1 MTCKLRMPG
10 IAMSLLA
17 GLFLFTG
24 CEKDELLESKHDP
37 SFQQGD
43 IALAP
48 KPPKGTFFYGLG
60 SDNTLYGFTS
70 GNPLQ
75 EESDVNITGLAS
87 GEKVMAIDFRPATG
101 QLYGV
106 TNMSRLYTINPATG
120 SASPV
125 GTSSF
130 SPAIN
135 GSVVGFDF
143 NPTVDRIRLVTN
155 NEQNLRLH
163 PETGAV
169 AATDGNINPGD
180 RHVAAVAY
188 TNNYAGASSTTL
200 YDIDLSDDKL
210 YRQNPPNNGTLEL
223 VGSLGL
229 LATGEG
235 GFDISPDNAVALAV
249 LYGRGDDDEN
259 QEEESNGN
267 KTRFYYINLSTGA
280 ATNAG
285 KTDHDIIGL
294 AIPTNPV
301 AYAIDLSNQL
311 VIFNPEDPST
321 LVKKPIGGLQTDEMI
336 LGIDMRPATGQ
347 LFALGSSS
355 RLYVLNMA
363 SGAAAAVSMTAFTPA
378 LSGSSFAFDFNPTV
392 DRIRIMSNTGQN
404 LRANPVTGGIAATDV
419 ALNPGTP
426 AVSAAAYTNNFAGAT
441 STTLYDVDH
450 MTDQLYMQVPPNNG
464 TLVSVG
470 PLNVNVDDVN
480 GFDIGSSS
488 GNAMGIFSTGSQTK
502 LYWINLTNGHASS
515 LGSFPE
521 KVRGFTLGLGF

>member
-1 MTCKLRMPG
+1 MTCILRMPG
-10 IAMSLLA
+10 IAMSLIA
-17 GLFLFTG
+17 GLLLFTG
-24 CEKDELLESKHDP
+24 CEKDELLETTHRSIYQDHKT
-37 SFQQGD
+37 G
-43 IALAP
+43 LAP

-60 SDNTLYGFTS
+60 SDNTLHGFTS

-75 EESDVNITGLAS
+75 EEGSVSISGLAS
-87 GEKVMAIDFRPATG
+87 GENVLAIDFRPATG

-120 SASPV
+120 SALLV
-125 GTSSF
+125 GTAPF
-130 SPAIN
+130 SPALN

-180 RHVAAVAY
+180 RYIAAVAY

-200 YDIDLSDDKL
+200 YDIDLSDDQL
-210 YRQNPPNNGTLEL
+210 YKQNPPNNGTLEL
-223 VGSLGL
+223 VGPLGL

-235 GFDISPDNAVALAV
+235 GFDISPDNSVALAV

-259 QEEESNGN
+259 QQEESNGN
-267 KTRFYYINLSTGA
+267 KTTFYYINLSTGE

-285 KTDHDIIGL
+285 KTDYDIIGL

-311 VIFNPEDPST
+311 VIFNPEDPT
-321 LVKKPIGGLQTDEMI
+321 TIVKKPISGLQTDEMI

-363 SGAAAAVSMTAFTPA
+363 NGAAAAVSMTAFTPA
-378 LSGSSFAFDFNPTV
+378 LSGASFAFDFNPTV
-392 DRIRIMSNTGQN
+392 DRIRIISNTGQKF
-404 LRANPVTGGIAATDV
+404 RAN
-419 ALNPGTP
+419 
-426 AVSAAAYTNNFAGAT
+426 
-441 STTLYDVDH
+441 
-450 MTDQLYMQVPPNNG
+450 
-464 TLVSVG
+464 
-470 PLNVNVDDVN
+470 
-480 GFDIGSSS
+480 
-488 GNAMGIFSTGSQTK
+488 
-502 LYWINLTNGHASS
+502 
-515 LGSFPE
+515 
-521 KVRGFTLGLGF
+521 FTHNRMI